1 MNWLI
6 KFSLI
11 LVVVSLVT
19 FIAVRTIDKDNDL
32 INNLIDND
40 KKVDNIK
47 EFSKLPIAVG
57 FGVRDAK
64 TAKEVALI
72 SDAVVIGS
80 RIVKEIE
87 DSKGDNLID
96 NIKKLMVEMK
106 NSINNKAARK

>member
-1 MNWLI
+1 MANATF
-6 KFSLI
+6 KKGLI
-11 LVVVSLVT
+11 LFVLSLVFSFST
-19 FIAVRTIDKDNDL
+19 LAQ
-32 INNLIDND
+32 
-40 KKVDNIK
+40 KKGKIK

-87 DSKGDNLID
+87 DSEGDNLID